1 MFGTKVAFCMYFSSA
16 KFHVKK
22 KLRPKMSYQGTF
34 RQELEKPL
42 PYLKSAH
49 SSVSKYQVFMQ
60 NQKRFNLGP
69 KMSQL
74 GIFEL
79 QY

>member
-1 MFGTKVAFCMYFSSA
+1 
-16 KFHVKK
+16 
-22 KLRPKMSYQGTF
+22 MSYQGTF

-49 SSVSKYQVFMQ
+49 SSVSKYKVFMQ

-69 KMSQL
+69 KMPQL